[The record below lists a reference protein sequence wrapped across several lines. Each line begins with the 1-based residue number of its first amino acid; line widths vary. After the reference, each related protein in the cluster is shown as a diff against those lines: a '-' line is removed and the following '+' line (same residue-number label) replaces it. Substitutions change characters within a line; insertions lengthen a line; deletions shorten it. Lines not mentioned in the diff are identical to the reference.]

1 MERVSSASEA
11 RANFSELVT
20 EAGYAG
26 QETIIERNSRPIAVI
41 IGYEQYL
48 ALRQQASERAARFTI
63 YDEIRARNPEAEL
76 EQVEEDVATAV
87 RAVRAAHAEQGA

>member
-1 MERVSSASEA
+1 MERVFSASEA

-26 QETIIERNSRPIAVI
+26 QETIIERNSRPVAVI

-48 ALRQQASERAARFTI
+48 ALRQQASERAARFAV
-63 YDEIRARNPEAEL
+63 YDEIRARNPEAEP
-76 EQVEEDVATAV
+76 EQVEADVAAAM
-87 RAVRAAHAEQGA
+87 RAVRPARTVRGT